1 MKIRPLFMLIIL
13 AAVVTLLWQVYLNTR
28 VTGMGDELN
37 QPETSAIAGDMLV
50 ENAEISSGD
59 AE

>member
-13 AAVVTLLWQVYLNTR
+13 AAVVTVLWQVYLNAR
-28 VTGMGDELN
+28 VTGMGDELS
-37 QPETSAIAGDMLV
+37 QEGASAIAGDMVV
-50 ENAEISSGD
+50 ESAEIPSGD

>member
-13 AAVVTLLWQVYLNTR
+13 AAVVTLLWQVYLNAR
-28 VTGMGDELN
+28 VTGMGDELS

-50 ENAEISSGD
+50 ENPEITSGD